1 MNIWISRSDAYF
13 CPKRTASLFY
23 NTFSAFEDLTYCFSL
38 SMISYLQHCAITMS
52 IRALHL
58 AVTSRSVV
66 SFLIMLSE
74 EIENNDIKSSPDE
87 TSTMPNKRFVSS
99 HKIACCFNGLI
110 TRSHSCQIHVF
121 RLTDSRS
128 LCCMRIK
135 HLVRILA
142 GQYILL

>member
-1 MNIWISRSDAYF
+1 
-13 CPKRTASLFY
+13 
-23 NTFSAFEDLTYCFSL
+23 
-38 SMISYLQHCAITMS
+38 MS

-99 HKIACCFNGLI
+99 HKIACCFKGLI

-128 LCCMRIK
+128 LCCMT
-135 HLVRILA
+135 LQVA
-142 GQYILL
+142 GETNIQYTAGRLGFQGINRD